1 MNLGDMENSVLVT
14 LQQPGAQ
21 NLPAA
26 PAWNLLTN
34 PQFSQ
39 GVVDFYLNRGYE
51 RVLSD
56 LYILDLSLVTA
67 TFPSIASTGL
77 YPISPPVTSPVTTA
91 LAGAITVTGAQ
102 AVTPASMT
110 NVTLG
115 TTLFVENEIVVVTA
129 IAATTFTATFSST
142 HPAAA
147 VVRGVKWPKSRQVRR
162 AYYSPQGLGYTQ
174 EYRPGGDL
182 VPWDEFQKYTDHGF
196 LTATSFAT
204 QPGKMSVT
212 PDRTKLAMFSG
223 PAQAGDIITVQY
235 APFASV
241 GADVCPVLA
250 AATDTPLLPEDA
262 HEAIVHY
269 ALGWLWLRL
278 REAGMSQMS
287 KTMYSE
293 EIARLRNQYAD
304 RFAGDSMR
312 FEDLGG
318 AGVGVLGSVGGLS
331 GMP

>member
-26 PAWNLLTN
+26 PAWSTLTN
-34 PQFSQ
+34 PQLSQ
-39 GVVDFYLNRGYE
+39 GVVDFYINRGYE

-77 YPISPPVTSPVTTA
+77 YPISPPTTAPVATTLGLAVTTIGSQTVP
-91 LAGAITVTGAQ
+91 LANMA
-102 AVTPASMT
+102 

-115 TTLFVENEIVVVTA
+115 TTLFVENEVVVVSAVTATTLTA
-129 IAATTFTATFSST
+129 IFSNT
-142 HPAAA
+142 HAINA

-182 VPWDEFQKYTDHGF
+182 IPWDEFQKYTDHGF

-223 PAQAGDIITVQY
+223 PSQAGDVITVQY
-235 APFASV
+235 APFATV

-262 HEAIVHY
+262 HEAIVYY
-269 ALGWLWLRL
+269 ALSWLWLRL

-287 KTMYSE
+287 RSTYSE